1 MRGHVHQGNRSSW
14 TFETTT
20 KRGTLCAVLCATP
33 CARTRFYLDSD
44 RASCFETSGLYWRCQ
59 ILPPPSSLPRLPPP
73 SSSYQPNPMLQTIR
87 AVNSMALGFR
97 PLPPPSSLLPST
109 PKTNPLCAALCAPPM
124 RGTRLSIDLD
134 RAPCFETSPPTRK
147 LCASPYARDTIFNG
161 FRSCTLL
168 RNHYK
173 KRDPMRK
180 PLCAGHDFQWI

>member
-1 MRGHVHQGNRSSW
+1 MDLDSAPSAVAVPHTFTLRNRSTVAAQTSV
-14 TFETTT
+14 
-20 KRGTLCAVLCATP
+20 RHDSRIALRQLLCRTLCAQEQI
-33 CARTRFYLDSD
+33 
-44 RASCFETSGLYWRCQ
+44 ASSLPP
-59 ILPPPSSLPRLPPP
+59 LPPPSSF
-73 SSSYQPNPMLQTIR
+73 YQPNPLLQTMR

-134 RAPCFETSPPTRK
+134 RAPCLETSPPTRK

>member
-1 MRGHVHQGNRSSW
+1 MDLASKPLQKEAPYARSYA
-14 TFETTT
+14 
-20 KRGTLCAVLCATP
+20 RPLCADTIL
-33 CARTRFYLDSD
+33 L
-44 RASCFETSGLYWRCQ
+44 

-73 SSSYQPNPMLQTIR
+73 SSFYQPNPMLQIIR

-134 RAPCFETSPPTRK
+134 RAPCLETSPPTRK

-168 RNHYK
+168 RNHHK
-173 KRDPMRK
+173 KMDPMRK
-180 PLCAGHDFQWI
+180 PYAPDMIFNGFRSRTLLRS